1 MSVRLKRLALAGVLI
16 GGVAAV
22 SSSVAA
28 ESTETPRVRRWRV
41 GDSEFTAAPEAGA
54 RLLTWDFQRA
64 DGTTWRVIFPTE
76 IPDDGQLASVRGGIP
91 ILFPF
96 AGPSET
102 AGRKFSWRD
111 ERGAIRP
118 MPMHGFAR
126 QSRFELV
133 EETPTGFCTRLVP
146 DAAARDAYPFH
157 YAFEVRYEFQERSL
171 TCELTLR
178 NQDLVRIPWS
188 AGLHPYFSVPWRAG
202 DSRQAY
208 TLSLESCGAWRRSGP
223 ALVSH
228 PVPRFPRPLADPSL
242 RATFW
247 SELGSP
253 RAVFGPMESGER
265 IEVVHDLVRFPTASF
280 VIWTERSDSPFYCV
294 EPFMGPTNAAETGV
308 GLYWVAPQESACF
321 RVEIRLREEPAQR

>member
-1 MSVRLKRLALAGVLI
+1 MIVRLKRVALAGVLL
-16 GGVAAV
+16 GVIAAA

-28 ESTETPRVRRWRV
+28 ESTETLRVRRWRV
-41 GDSEFTAAPEAGA
+41 GNSEFTAAPEAGG
-54 RLLTWDFQRA
+54 RLLTWDFKRT
-64 DGTTWRVIFPTE
+64 DGTTWRVIFPVE
-76 IPDDGQLASVRGGIP
+76 IRDDGEVASVRGGIP

-102 AGRKFSWRD
+102 AGRKFTWRD

-133 EETPTGFCTRLVP
+133 EETPAGFCAQLVP
-146 DAAARDAYPFH
+146 DATARDVYPFC
-157 YAFEVRYEFQERSL
+157 YTFEVRYEFRERSL

-178 NQDLVRIPWS
+178 NQDGVRIPWS
-188 AGLHPYFSVPWRAG
+188 AGLHPYFSVPWRSG
-202 DSRQAY
+202 GSRQTY
-208 TLSLESCGAWRRSGP
+208 TLSLESRSAWRRSAA
-223 ALVSH
+223 ALVPH
-228 PVPRFPRPLADPSL
+228 PVPRFPRSLADPEL

-253 RAVFGPMESGER
+253 RAVFGPADSGEH
-265 IEVVHDLVRFPTASF
+265 IEMVHDLVRFPTASF
-280 VIWTERSDSPFYCV
+280 VVWTERSDSPFYCV

-308 GLYWVAPQESACF
+308 GLYWVEPQESAHF
-321 RVEIRLREEPAQR
+321 RVEIRLHEEPPHR